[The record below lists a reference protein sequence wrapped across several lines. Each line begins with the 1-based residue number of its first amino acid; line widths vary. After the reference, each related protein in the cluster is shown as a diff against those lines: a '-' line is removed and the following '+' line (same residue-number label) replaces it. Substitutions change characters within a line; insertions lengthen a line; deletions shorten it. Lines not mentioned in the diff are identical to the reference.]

1 MPESAVEIEIS
12 PEWDDVECPLKSS
25 MLPPLDL
32 TTLREF
38 VMDAISVVDPEC
50 IFTLPP
56 SPTSPVPTVRW
67 MCPPLPGLGVHGS
80 SLPML
85 ALQVSMLM
93 LPEGPSV
100 ASPDLN
106 VRDPLS
112 PRLPALEVAITTLDK
127 MK

>member
-1 MPESAVEIEIS
+1 MYFYVA
-12 PEWDDVECPLKSS
+12 
-25 MLPPLDL
+25 
-32 TTLREF
+32 
-38 VMDAISVVDPEC
+38 SVAY
-50 IFTLPP
+50 IP
-56 SPTSPVPTVRW
+56 SPNCQMDV
-67 MCPPLPGLGVHGS
+67 PPLPGLVVHGS

-85 ALQVSMLM
+85 AFPVSMLM